1 MSFGLHSFGLQ
12 EHVLPMPCRKLHQL
26 RNQLRHMS
34 QVSSEHLCLDCWL
47 DRYTPQQVAAAA
59 AVVVVVVVVVIG
71 VVMMHKEQLHVS
83 LSTLVV
89 DVDAD

>member
-1 MSFGLHSFGLQ
+1 
-12 EHVLPMPCRKLHQL
+12 
-26 RNQLRHMS
+26 MS

-59 AVVVVVVVVVIG
+59 AAAVVVVVVIG

>member
-1 MSFGLHSFGLQ
+1 
-12 EHVLPMPCRKLHQL
+12 
-26 RNQLRHMS
+26 MS

-59 AVVVVVVVVVIG
+59 AAVVVVVVVVVVVIG

>member
-1 MSFGLHSFGLQ
+1 
-12 EHVLPMPCRKLHQL
+12 
-26 RNQLRHMS
+26 
-34 QVSSEHLCLDCWL
+34 
-47 DRYTPQQVAAAA
+47 
-59 AVVVVVVVVVIG
+59 VVVVVVIG